1 MIPQLLL
8 FALCAVPSQGYAL
21 RQGVTPVQKVIA
33 LLQDMMAKGKAEK
46 ADEATKFTRYKQFCD
61 DTTRVKQEAIADAN
75 ALMEALQADIQKAE
89 SDAAVLAEKI
99 AELDQEIAA
108 FEADKKAA
116 TDVREKEH
124 ADYQVTHADYSESVD
139 SLTRATQ
146 VLKRQQYDR
155 GQALLQVAMLKRI
168 PASAKRTIYSFLAM
182 DSEVVQDPLSVSAPQ
197 ANAYEFQA
205 GGIVDMIAKLE
216 DKFKDERNSLEKD
229 EMQAKFAFEKVVQ
242 DLVSSIK
249 KATKQRGRDAATKS
263 EREQAAAEA
272 KGDLAETTQSRDE
285 DTAYLNDLTAQCAS
299 KSNDFAAR
307 QQLRAEELE
316 AITKAVEILA
326 SGSVTGMSE
335 KHLPQL
341 VQTSFALRAST
352 TLTPVQRNV
361 AAFLQD
367 RAAKLQSRVL
377 SMVAAKVTE
386 DPFVKVKKMIKD
398 LIVRLMEEANEESE
412 HKGWCDQEL
421 STNKQTRDTKSSQV
435 EELTSTKDALTAE
448 IAKLME
454 QAADLTAAIA
464 SIDAAV
470 AEATAQRQ
478 AESAKNKETIKDAQE
493 AQIAVSQALAV
504 LKEFYAKAA
513 TATALVQQPEV
524 DAPETFDKA
533 YKGMGG
539 ESGGVLGMLE
549 VIQSDFS
556 RLEVETTA
564 EEEEASDAFERFSAE
579 SDKDKSVKNKTLQ
592 HKINTKAS
600 KNGDLMDCVKDLKA
614 TQEELD
620 AALAYFDKLKPNCVD
635 AGVSY
640 ADRVQRRE
648 DEIESLQE
656 ALRILEGQDI
666 A

>member
-1 MIPQLLL
+1 
-8 FALCAVPSQGYAL
+8 
-21 RQGVTPVQKVIA
+21 
-33 LLQDMMAKGKAEK
+33 
-46 ADEATKFTRYKQFCD
+46 
-61 DTTRVKQEAIADAN
+61 
-75 ALMEALQADIQKAE
+75 
-89 SDAAVLAEKI
+89 
-99 AELDQEIAA
+99 
-108 FEADKKAA
+108 
-116 TDVREKEH
+116 
-124 ADYQVTHADYSESVD
+124 
-139 SLTRATQ
+139 
-146 VLKRQQYDR
+146 
-155 GQALLQVAMLKRI
+155 
-168 PASAKRTIYSFLAM
+168 
-182 DSEVVQDPLSVSAPQ
+182 
-197 ANAYEFQA
+197 
-205 GGIVDMIAKLE
+205 
-216 DKFKDERNSLEKD
+216 
-229 EMQAKFAFEKVVQ
+229 
-242 DLVSSIK
+242 
-249 KATKQRGRDAATKS
+249 
-263 EREQAAAEA
+263 
-272 KGDLAETTQSRDE
+272 
-285 DTAYLNDLTAQCAS
+285 
-299 KSNDFAAR
+299 
-307 QQLRAEELE
+307 
-316 AITKAVEILA
+316 
-326 SGSVTGMSE
+326 
-335 KHLPQL
+335 
-341 VQTSFALRAST
+341 
-352 TLTPVQRNV
+352 
-361 AAFLQD
+361 
-367 RAAKLQSRVL
+367 
-377 SMVAAKVTE
+377 MVAAKVTE

-454 QAADLTAAIA
+454 EAADLTAAIA

-493 AQIAVSQALAV
+493 AQTAVSQAVAV

-564 EEEEASDAFERFSAE
+564 EEEEGSDAFERFSAE

>member
-1 MIPQLLL
+1 
-8 FALCAVPSQGYAL
+8 
-21 RQGVTPVQKVIA
+21 
-33 LLQDMMAKGKAEK
+33 
-46 ADEATKFTRYKQFCD
+46 
-61 DTTRVKQEAIADAN
+61 
-75 ALMEALQADIQKAE
+75 
-89 SDAAVLAEKI
+89 
-99 AELDQEIAA
+99 
-108 FEADKKAA
+108 
-116 TDVREKEH
+116 
-124 ADYQVTHADYSESVD
+124 
-139 SLTRATQ
+139 
-146 VLKRQQYDR
+146 
-155 GQALLQVAMLKRI
+155 
-168 PASAKRTIYSFLAM
+168 M

-285 DTAYLNDLTAQCAS
+285 DTTYLNDLTAQCAS

-335 KHLPQL
+335 KHLPQFL
-341 VQTSFALRAST
+341 QKSFALRASA
-352 TLTPVQRNV
+352 TLSPVQRNV

-454 QAADLTAAIA
+454 EAADLTAAIA

-493 AQIAVSQALAV
+493 AQTAVSQAVAV

-564 EEEEASDAFERFSAE
+564 EEEEGSDAFERFSAE

>member
-1 MIPQLLL
+1 
-8 FALCAVPSQGYAL
+8 
-21 RQGVTPVQKVIA
+21 
-33 LLQDMMAKGKAEK
+33 
-46 ADEATKFTRYKQFCD
+46 
-61 DTTRVKQEAIADAN
+61 
-75 ALMEALQADIQKAE
+75 
-89 SDAAVLAEKI
+89 
-99 AELDQEIAA
+99 
-108 FEADKKAA
+108 
-116 TDVREKEH
+116 
-124 ADYQVTHADYSESVD
+124 
-139 SLTRATQ
+139 
-146 VLKRQQYDR
+146 
-155 GQALLQVAMLKRI
+155 MLKRI

-263 EREQAAAEA
+263 EREQA
-272 KGDLAETTQSRDE
+272 
-285 DTAYLNDLTAQCAS
+285 AS

-448 IAKLME
+448 IAKLTE
-454 QAADLTAAIA
+454 EAADLTAAIA

-493 AQIAVSQALAV
+493 AQTAVSQAVAV

-524 DAPETFDKA
+524 D
-533 YKGMGG
+533 
-539 ESGGVLGMLE
+539 
-549 VIQSDFS
+549 
-556 RLEVETTA
+556 
-564 EEEEASDAFERFSAE
+564 
-579 SDKDKSVKNKTLQ
+579 
-592 HKINTKAS
+592 
-600 KNGDLMDCVKDLKA
+600 
-614 TQEELD
+614 
-620 AALAYFDKLKPNCVD
+620 
-635 AGVSY
+635 
-640 ADRVQRRE
+640 
-648 DEIESLQE
+648 
-656 ALRILEGQDI
+656 
-666 A
+666 